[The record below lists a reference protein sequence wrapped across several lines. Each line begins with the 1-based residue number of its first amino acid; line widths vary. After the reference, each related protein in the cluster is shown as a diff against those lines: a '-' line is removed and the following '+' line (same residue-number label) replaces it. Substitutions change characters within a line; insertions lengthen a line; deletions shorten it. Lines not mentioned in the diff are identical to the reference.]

1 MSSIKKIVLN
11 SSALYIRM
19 IFVML
24 VNLLATRFLMAN
36 FGIDGFGLY
45 NVISSI
51 VVLGAFITG
60 ILTVSSQRFI
70 SSGLAKAGH
79 VGAND
84 YLNAIFAVHILCFI
98 SIIIILE
105 IFGYIYI
112 NGFLK
117 QDVLPINDVYY
128 IYHITVAGFSFSIFI
143 SFLNSICIAEENM
156 SAYAR
161 FSILDATLKLLIAY
175 STLFVHK
182 NTMIVYALAMLFE
195 VIIMVFV
202 MVIFIHRRYPYYKI
216 NNNSTYK
223 FDKQWDGLIHHI
235 ASTVQSSIDV
245 ILLTIFSNL
254 TNISIYS
261 VYALITN
268 GIRALIVSLTNG
280 IDAFFGK
287 TLITQNSEQVR
298 HKFSLYSFIFYT
310 LTTILLASTLILIV
324 PFVSVYTKN
333 FVDANYVIPTFAYI
347 LVFAEFF
354 FVIRYPY
361 STIVY
366 AKGHFKETK
375 IFSIIEPV
383 VNIIISVLLVKK
395 YGLVGV
401 AIGTLISMPIR
412 TFGFIYYGST
422 KILETK
428 FINSLKIIIV
438 SFIEMLIVMLFQI
451 FCININIDTYIKWVI
466 LAVITIVVITVF
478 VLLVNTILF
487 RNDFNDIIK
496 MIKERKN
503 SNEK

>member
-1 MSSIKKIVLN
+1 M
-11 SSALYIRM
+11 
-19 IFVML
+19 
-24 VNLLATRFLMAN
+24 
-36 FGIDGFGLY
+36 
-45 NVISSI
+45 
-51 VVLGAFITG
+51 
-60 ILTVSSQRFI
+60 
-70 SSGLAKAGH
+70 
-79 VGAND
+79 
-84 YLNAIFAVHILCFI
+84 
-98 SIIIILE
+98 
-105 IFGYIYI
+105 
-112 NGFLK
+112 
-117 QDVLPINDVYY
+117 
-128 IYHITVAGFSFSIFI
+128 
-143 SFLNSICIAEENM
+143 
-156 SAYAR
+156 
-161 FSILDATLKLLIAY
+161 
-175 STLFVHK
+175 
-182 NTMIVYALAMLFE
+182 
-195 VIIMVFV
+195 
-202 MVIFIHRRYPYYKI
+202 
-216 NNNSTYK
+216 
-223 FDKQWDGLIHHI
+223 
-235 ASTVQSSIDV
+235 
-245 ILLTIFSNL
+245 
-254 TNISIYS
+254 
-261 VYALITN
+261 ITN

-287 TLITQNSEQVR
+287 TLITQNAEQVR
-298 HKFSLYSFIFYT
+298 HKFRLYSFIFYT

-451 FCININIDTYIKWVI
+451 FCININIDTYIKWVT
-466 LAVITIVVITVF
+466 LAVITVVVITVF

>member
-1 MSSIKKIVLN
+1 MNNKKTIIKNILSSFIYQAITIVYGFIVPVMIIKKFGSEVNGLISSIAQFLAYISLLEGGIGPVIKN
-11 SSALYIRM
+11 ALYKPLVEKNKEEVGNILGKANLFFKRISYVLLAYILFLCVIYPRFINNNYSYLYTVSLILIIAIGYFSEYYLGM
-19 IFVML
+19 TYNLFLKSDQKNYFIDNINSIGYI
-24 VNLLATRFLMAN
+24 VNLL
-36 FGIDGFGLY
+36 
-45 NVISSI
+45 VI
-51 VVLGAFITG
+51 V
-60 ILTVSSQRFI
+60 ILIKLNCNIQCVK
-70 SSGLAKAGH
+70 LAG
-79 VGAND
+79 
-84 YLNAIFAVHILCFI
+84 
-98 SIIIILE
+98 SIIYVI
-105 IFGYIYI
+105 
-112 NGFLK
+112 K
-117 QDVLPINDVYY
+117 P
-128 IYHITVAGFSFSIFI
+128 
-143 SFLNSICIAEENM
+143 
-156 SAYAR
+156 
-161 FSILDATLKLLIAY
+161 
-175 STLFVHK
+175 
-182 NTMIVYALAMLFE
+182 
-195 VIIMVFV
+195 IIMRMYFNKK
-202 MVIFIHRRYPYYKI
+202 YNYKI

-438 SFIEMLIVMLFQI
+438 SFIEMVIVMLFQI
-451 FCININIDTYIKWVI
+451 FCININIDTYIKWVT
-466 LAVITIVVITVF
+466 LAVITVVVITVF

-496 MIKERKN
+496 MIRERKN